1 MSQQTT
7 THLDDL
13 QQRLKGEAPVLA
25 DVVERF
31 RELDRV
37 AHAMQYL
44 APNESFAGKIS
55 WWPLVSVLGT
65 FSAGKSSFINDYLG
79 LGVQRTGN
87 QAVDDRFTVLTYSA
101 DPDVRVLPGSALDSD
116 PRLPFYRISEAIERS
131 VPGEGRRIDTY
142 LQVKACNSPRLR
154 GKILIDSPGFDA
166 DAQRTSILRIVDH
179 IVDLSDLVLIMF
191 DARHPEPG
199 AMRDTLQHLV
209 GRTVARAD
217 ADKFLYVLNQIDT
230 AARQDNLEEVVA
242 AWQRALAQHGLTAG
256 QYFYTFVPELAV
268 DMPEAL
274 RGRYAANNKVAREA
288 IITRIDQIHVSR
300 AYRIVKLLDQSAR
313 QLLEGA
319 VPELR
324 SALGLWRRR
333 VLWIDLGLLVVVGG
347 GLLAASVGL
356 GYWNGL
362 HFQPPWRATLEAKPW
377 LLWTVVASAVV
388 LVLLVHHLVR
398 SAVARALAAKLR
410 RGHEA
415 QGSGDLARAFLAST
429 RPLRPLWSDRPVGW
443 GRRAERRV
451 AAAGAATP
459 GFVQQLNDLFA
470 RPDAA
475 PRLAHPTQSPS

>member
-13 QQRLKGEAPVLA
+13 QQRLQSEAPVLA

-37 AHAMQYL
+37 AHAMGFL
-44 APNESFAGKIS
+44 APNESFAGRIS

-79 LGVQRTGN
+79 LDVQRTGN
-87 QAVDDRFTVLTYSA
+87 QAVDDRFTVLCYSA
-101 DPDVRVLPGSALDSD
+101 DPEVRVLPGAALDSD

-131 VPGEGRRIDTY
+131 VPGEGRRVDTY

-217 ADKFLYVLNQIDT
+217 ADKFLYVLNQVDT

-256 QYFYTFVPELAV
+256 QYFYTFIPSLAV
-268 DMPEAL
+268 HIDDAGQ
-274 RGRYAANNKVAREA
+274 RARYEANNKTARAA
-288 IITRIDQIHVSR
+288 IATRIDQIHVSR

-313 QLLEGA
+313 QLLEDA
-319 VPELR
+319 APRLR
-324 SALGLWRRR
+324 LALARWRRR
-333 VLWIDLGLLVVVGG
+333 VLWIDFGLLVVVGG
-347 GLLAASVGL
+347 GALAASIALHWWDGL
-356 GYWNGL
+356 R
-362 HFQPPWRATLEAKPW
+362 FTPPWSDQVAGRPW
-377 LLWTVVASAVV
+377 LLWVAVGF
-388 LVLLVHHLVR
+388 VLLLVFFVHHAVR
-398 SAVARALAAKLR
+398 LALARRGAAQLR
-410 RGHEA
+410 RATTDGV
-415 QGSGDLARAFLAST
+415 GDVARAFLVST
-429 RPLRPLWSDRPVGW
+429 RPIRPLWLDRPAGW
-443 GRRAERRV
+443 SRRAERRV

-470 RPDAA
+470 RPDAT
-475 PRLAHPTQSPS
+475 PRVPQPTPRA

>member
-1 MSQQTT
+1 MSQHTT

-13 QQRLKGEAPVLA
+13 QQRLKSEAPVLA

-79 LGVQRTGN
+79 LDVQRTGN
-87 QAVDDRFTVLTYSA
+87 QAVDDRFTVLCYSA
-101 DPDVRVLPGSALDSD
+101 DAGVRVLPGAALDSD
-116 PRLPFYRISEAIERS
+116 PRLPFYRISESIERS
-131 VPGEGRRIDTY
+131 VPGEGQRIDTY
-142 LQVKACNSPRLR
+142 LQVKTCNSPRLR

-209 GRTVARAD
+209 GKTVARAD
-217 ADKFLYVLNQIDT
+217 ADKFLYVLNQIDN

-256 QYFYTFVPELAV
+256 HYYYTFVPGLAV
-268 DMPEAL
+268 QFADPGQRA
-274 RGRYAANNKVAREA
+274 RYEANNKVARDA
-288 IITRIDQIHVSR
+288 ISARIDQIHVSR

-313 QLLEGA
+313 QLLEDV
-319 VPELR
+319 VPRLR
-324 SALGLWRRR
+324 LGLGRWRRR
-333 VLWIDLGLLVVVGG
+333 VLWIDLGLLVVASG
-347 GLLAASVGL
+347 GLLAATMSL

-362 HFQPPWRATLEAKPW
+362 HFEPTWRSSLEGRPW
-377 LLWTVVASAVV
+377 LMWSGLAVVAVLSMFVHFVV
-388 LVLLVHHLVR
+388 R
-398 SAVARALAAKLR
+398 AAVARVIAAGFQR
-410 RGHEA
+410 P
-415 QGSGDLARAFLAST
+415 GSGGPGTGDLARAFLAST
-429 RPLRPLWSDRPVGW
+429 RPLRSLWFDRPAGW

-470 RPDAA
+470 RPDAVA
-475 PRLAHPTQSPS
+475 RDPSAKQ